1 MKQAEKELQRIT
13 SSLMAISIVA
23 KKLARELVELKQQM
37 IEDEMI
43 ELLGEGWRD
52 NPEYE
57 FLT

>member
-1 MKQAEKELQRIT
+1 MFEKQQR
-13 SSLMAISIVA
+13 SLMAISIVA